1 MYVKHFDYRRMLL
14 YISLPKTRS
23 NISIPIPASAEFLTG
38 DVITVPLGSISDPS
52 RNWNNFNDYHLFL
65 LACSR
70 ILEYFDTSSPSL
82 LKTGLEMMLSL
93 DTSPRF
99 SAVEVA
105 ASVQILS
112 TE

>member
-1 MYVKHFDYRRMLL
+1 MLL

-23 NISIPIPASAEFLTG
+23 NISIPIPSSAEFLTG
-38 DVITVPLGSISDPS
+38 DVITVPLGSISS
-52 RNWNNFNDYHLFL
+52 RKWNNFNDYHLLL